1 MKDGLVTRRVVAGA
15 AWTVPVILVGQPAAA
30 AACSPTDVVEFTPV
44 LGIVSTTA
52 TKPVNG
58 HTLGTF
64 TWTIRNDGSTTILAG
79 TTYTATFTADKAP
92 GSGSK
97 SVLLTPEVTSSF
109 NVPSTTRTLNPDG
122 PPKGEVSVTM
132 TLVLNVNLVPGQERH
147 PEVGRRQR
155 DRCRR
160 HPAADDGRRRHLRRS
175 RRVWHHRRRRAGHGD
190 GDLGRRG
197 LTPY

>member
-92 GSGSK
+92 GSGAK

-132 TLVLNVNLVPGQERH
+132 TLVLNVNLVPGESVTQKWDVDSETG
-147 PEVGRRQR
+147 VGATQLRMTV
-155 DRCRR
+155 DVVTYGG
-160 HPAADDGRRRHLRRS
+160 AAGC
-175 RRVWHHRRRRAGHGD
+175 GITGD
-190 GDLGRRG
+190 GGQG
-197 LTPY
+197 TATAIWGAGG

>member
-15 AWTVPVILVGQPAAA
+15 AWTVPVTLVGQPAAA

-79 TTYTATFTADKAP
+79 TTYTATFTGDMAP
-92 GSGSK
+92 G
-97 SVLLTPEVTSSF
+97 
-109 NVPSTTRTLNPDG
+109 R
-122 PPKGEVSVTM
+122 
-132 TLVLNVNLVPGQERH
+132 
-147 PEVGRRQR
+147 
-155 DRCRR
+155 
-160 HPAADDGRRRHLRRS
+160 A
-175 RRVWHHRRRRAGHGD
+175 RRASCS
-190 GDLGRRG
+190 LPSSPRASPCR
-197 LTPY
+197 PRSEPQP